1 MHKKHWEDCLSI
13 IKDNINSQSFT
24 TWFKPIKSKSFKDM
38 TLTLVIP
45 NKFFYE
51 WIEGHYLKLLNDTI
65 ITVLGEKGKIEY
77 EVSNETKT
85 INEETSM
92 N

>member
-45 NKFFYE
+45 NKFFMN
-51 WIEGHYLKLLNDTI
+51 GLKDTTLNYLMI
-65 ITVLGEKGKIEY
+65 Q
-77 EVSNETKT
+77 
-85 INEETSM
+85 
-92 N
+92 